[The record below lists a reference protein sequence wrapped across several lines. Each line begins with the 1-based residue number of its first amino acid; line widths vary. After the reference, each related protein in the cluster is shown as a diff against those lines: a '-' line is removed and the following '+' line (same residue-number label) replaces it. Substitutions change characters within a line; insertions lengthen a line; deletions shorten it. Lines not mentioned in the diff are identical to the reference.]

1 MKITV
6 IAKRVNLKDG
16 HAFISHRTRRNGQWY
31 DVRFTSDVTVTKSM
45 YHDVGNKVMRMFI
58 DVLPQD
64 CNVRE
69 DKRGRNVLWVS
80 AFTPLTGDEL
90 VAAIAAEQKAIE
102 EYRAAQ
108 DSLTRNFFADDAP
121 PQKIDNAPLKQV
133 DSSDADDLPF

>member
-6 IAKRVNLKDG
+6 IAKKVTLKDG
-16 HAFISHRTRRNGQWY
+16 HAFISHRTLRNGQWY
-31 DVRFTSDVTVTKSM
+31 DVRFASDVTVTKAM
-45 YHDVGNKVMRMFI
+45 YHDIGNKVIRMFI
-58 DVLPQD
+58 DVLPQN

-69 DKRGRNVLWVS
+69 NKRGRNVLWVS
-80 AFTPLTGDEL
+80 AFTPLDGDDL

-121 PQKIDNAPLKQV
+121 PPKVDNAPLKQV
-133 DSSDADDLPF
+133 DPNDLPF